1 MKYRMSL
8 SDPLN
13 PKFTLHDK
21 LLVKL
26 LSSSVC
32 RTQNMKVVN
41 VVESVGWEPGYVQ
54 LCLSSTKPGAETG
67 GHKLKHS
74 WS

>member
-41 VVESVGWEPGYVQ
+41 VVER
-54 LCLSSTKPGAETG
+54 
-67 GHKLKHS
+67 
-74 WS
+74 